1 MQPTE
6 DLMTEHRA
14 IERMLAILE
23 AISGRLE
30 EGEATDA
37 RHLEQI
43 IEFLQVFGDR
53 CHHAKEED
61 LLLPAMEDAGV
72 PREGLIAALIAEHEE
87 SRGHVRGIADGLA
100 SLRVGD
106 AGASRIVEHA
116 GAYVRLIRAHIAKE
130 DGELYPLADR
140 VLSDPRQEA
149 LEEGFERIEHDVIG
163 AGRHEAFHALL
174 DELESA
180 YLQRA

>member
-72 PREGLIAALIAEHEE
+72 PREGLIAALPTLHLPVLL
-87 SRGHVRGIADGLA
+87 VRGMQSELVHEDYAREFVSLA
-100 SLRVGD
+100 PSASYVDVG
-106 AGASRIVEHA
+106 
-116 GAYVRLIRAHIAKE
+116 
-130 DGELYPLADR
+130 
-140 VLSDPRQEA
+140 
-149 LEEGFERIEHDVIG
+149 G
-163 AGRHEAFHALL
+163 AGHMVAGDRNDVFCNAVLDFLTDREAA
-174 DELESA
+174 
-180 YLQRA
+180 